1 MGSVIGKLTAL
12 LSEKCQLAGNIKRGT
27 RSLKDEL
34 SSMDAALR
42 DLADKDDD
50 QIDRRSKDWCHKVRE
65 LSYDIEDCIDRFVL
79 NHSHGGSKANFV
91 RKAIRKVKMLWKD
104 MGTAEE
110 IQELKRLV
118 GAQSERA
125 NRYGT
130 HQCLASPQTVHMDR
144 RAPILF
150 QDERDLV
157 GINCPREDIIQLLN
171 ADEDNQYKV
180 VSIYGTAG
188 QGKTTLAM
196 EVYRNITE
204 S

>member
-1 MGSVIGKLTAL
+1 MAEAIGIAAATSVMGSVIGKLTAL
-12 LSEKCQLAGNIKRGT
+12 LSEKYQLAGNIKRGI

-34 SSMDAALR
+34 SSMDAALQ

-50 QIDRRSKDWCHKVRE
+50 QIDRRSKDWSHKVRE
-65 LSYDIEDCIDRFVL
+65 LSYDIEDCIDRFVP
-79 NHSHGGSKANFV
+79 SETSEDAVEGHGNNRGDL
-91 RKAIRKVKMLWKD
+91 R
-104 MGTAEE
+104 T
-110 IQELKRLV
+110 QE
-118 GAQSERA
+118 AP

-130 HQCLASPQTVHMDR
+130 HQCLASPQTVHMDP

-157 GINCPREDIIQLLN
+157 GINGPREDIIQLLK
-171 ADEDNQYKV
+171 ADEENQHKV

-204 S
+204 SYDC